1 MVKIF
6 MDNQNIQSQPVSTS
20 NTQSAKLSSAVT
32 LLKDAWKIYKQKL
45 KTFLG
50 IMIITSLVTILFVAI
65 LFIPFLLKLGTI
77 GIVIKIILLSI
88 SIIGIVITQLWGTIA
103 LIYTTVNH
111 EQKIGIKEAFQKTQ
125 NKIISCLWVTFLSG
139 FIIIGGIF
147 LFFIPG
153 ILFSIWF
160 SFVCYILIAENLNG
174 MDALLKSKEYVKG
187 KFWGVLWRLIF
198 IGLFIGLLYFFIFFL
213 AGLLLGFLQK
223 NDHNFI
229 FNIISQI
236 ISIFTTPFLIIYS
249 FLIYKNL
256 KELKKEFVFT
266 AKKNQKNIFCIFGI
280 LGILGLI
287 AIFSFAVFGSLNKT
301 KETIRDA
308 KRNRDIEQ
316 TQFLLDSYYL
326 KNNGYPLSLNQLNS
340 IVPNDPET
348 NLPYEYQLLQDG
360 EDYKLCIK
368 FEKLEPKKQCINSEF
383 NLD

>member
-6 MDNQNIQSQPVSTS
+6 MGNQNI
-20 NTQSAKLSSAVT
+20 QSAKLSSAIT